1 MEKASKKFLK
11 NLLTNKTKSV
21 ILYIQTKAKELTT
34 MTTKCYFLDNSDAC
48 ARAIDYITNTIPCFI
63 REFFIDKK
71 NITLTIECRDA
82 DLAFVERTLAPY
94 V

>member
-1 MEKASKKFLK
+1 
-11 NLLTNKTKSV
+11 
-21 ILYIQTKAKELTT
+21 

-48 ARAIDYITNTIPCFI
+48 ARAIDYIANAIPCFI
-63 REFFIDKK
+63 REFFIDKN

>member
-1 MEKASKKFLK
+1 MA
-11 NLLTNKTKSV
+11 
-21 ILYIQTKAKELTT
+21 
-34 MTTKCYFLDNSDAC
+34 TKCYFLDNSDAC
-48 ARAIDYITNTIPCFI
+48 ARAIDYITNAIPCFI

>member
-1 MEKASKKFLK
+1 
-11 NLLTNKTKSV
+11 
-21 ILYIQTKAKELTT
+21 

-48 ARAIDYITNTIPCFI
+48 VRVIDYIANAIPCFI